1 LYHNRGRRERPH
13 DENLRDD
20 EGRRRREAKSNTK
33 NDRNDAREL
42 ARLALADPTMLH
54 PVFLRD
60 EVYQMSR
67 ADLPT
72 HSPPPLFGL
81 LERYRKN
88 F

>member
-1 LYHNRGRRERPH
+1 
-13 DENLRDD
+13 
-20 EGRRRREAKSNTK
+20 
-33 NDRNDAREL
+33 
-42 ARLALADPTMLH
+42 MLH